1 MLLVVCGSAPLA
13 AILQPTLHPL
23 RSLVF
28 HTYLP
33 GLSHLLLYLHS
44 LVFHTYLPKLGGA
57 SSGGAEGG
65 MEGAPPLLAE
75 YAPLLLRGLYERDV
89 RWVINAEGAT
99 CQSWWAKMC

>member
-13 AILQPTLHPL
+13 AILQPTLHP
-23 RSLVF
+23 
-28 HTYLP
+28 
-33 GLSHLLLYLHS
+33 LHS